1 MILIYIYISS
11 KHCCNIISLSFHP
24 LKNSRPFPNLNSF
37 ESSLSFHFLPIKFFI
52 LVSNRK
58 SRTNDPNVNN
68 RSPHHLQHQHQQKLL
83 SRRDIFSFFLFSLA
97 LCYVIHAW
105 IRRMARVR
113 ACARVLPPIL
123 RTGRIGFADS
133 PISRGDRP
141 R

>member
-52 LVSNRK
+52 LVSNRE

-68 RSPHHLQHQHQQKLL
+68 RSPHLQHQHQHQQKLL
-83 SRRDIFSFFLFSLA
+83 SGRDIFSFFLSFFASPLLRHPCVDPSHGA
-97 LCYVIHAW
+97 RTRMRTRPSPDFAHWANR
-105 IRRMARVR
+105 IRRF
-113 ACARVLPPIL
+113 
-123 RTGRIGFADS
+123 THF
-133 PISRGDRP
+133 P